1 MPNQDQENEMRLMME
16 DELEK
21 RAALVTDAIE
31 QLMPVVHPRGL
42 YEASRHLVDSG
53 GKRLRP
59 SMLLLAA
66 EAVGGEAAA
75 LAPAAVSIE
84 LIHNFTL
91 IHDDIMDNADVRRG
105 RPAVHKIWGESG
117 AILAGDTLYSKA
129 FQVLGMTPAEPGR
142 ILRAMNMLSR
152 TCTSI
157 CEGQWLDMEF
167 ESRDRVSEAEY
178 MEMIEKKTGVLYGAS
193 AGMGAILAGASDEVV
208 SAMDLFGRLTG
219 MGFQLQ
225 DDVIDLTTPEKVSGK
240 RQGGDLIEGKKTL
253 IIIHAIANN
262 VPVQVFGKKES
273 TAEQIQQSISVLQ
286 KSGSIEYAR
295 SRAEEMVAQ
304 GKKALQV
311 LPDSDAKTT
320 MLELADF
327 MIRRRY

>member
-1 MPNQDQENEMRLMME
+1 MRMMME
-16 DELEK
+16 EELEK

-31 QLMPVVHPRGL
+31 QLLPVVHPSGL

-105 RPAVHKIWGESG
+105 RPAVHKLWGESG

-129 FQVLGMTPAEPGR
+129 FQVLGLTPADPKRLLG
-142 ILRAMNMLSR
+142 AMNMLSR
-152 TCTSI
+152 TCTAI

-167 ESRDRVSEAEY
+167 EARDSVSEAEY

-193 AGMGAILAGASDEVV
+193 AGMGAILAGASTEVV
-208 SAMDLFGRLTG
+208 LAMDLFGRLTG

-253 IIIHAIANN
+253 IIIHALANN
-262 VPVQVFGKKES
+262 VSVPVFGKKEATS
-273 TAEQIQQSISVLQ
+273 EQIQQSISILQ

>member
-1 MPNQDQENEMRLMME
+1 MME
-16 DELEK
+16 EELED
-21 RAALVTDAIE
+21 RAALVTATIE
-31 QLMPVVHPRGL
+31 KLLPVMHPRGL

-66 EAVGGEAAA
+66 EAAGGEATA

-84 LIHNFTL
+84 LVHNFTL

-105 RPAVHKIWGESG
+105 RPAVHKIWGQSG

-129 FQVLGMTPAEPGR
+129 FQVLGMTAASPER
-142 ILRAMNMLSR
+142 ILGAMNMLSR
-152 TCTSI
+152 TCTAI

-167 ESRDRVSEAEY
+167 ESKDRVTENEY

-193 AGMGAILAGASDEVV
+193 AGMGALLAGAPLEVV
-208 SAMDLFGRLTG
+208 RALDEFGRLTG

-225 DDVIDLTTPEKVSGK
+225 DDVIDLLTPEEVSGK
-240 RQGGDLIEGKKTL
+240 KQGGDLIEGKKTL
-253 IIIHAIANN
+253 IMIHAFANDIV
-262 VPVQVFGKKES
+262 VPVFSKKDAS
-273 TAEQIQQSISVLQ
+273 AEEIFRSISILEG
-286 KSGSIEYAR
+286 SGSIEYAR

-304 GKKALQV
+304 GKRALDV
-311 LPDSDAKTT
+311 LPPSSAKETL
-320 MLELADF
+320 LELADY

>member
-1 MPNQDQENEMRLMME
+1 MM
-16 DELEK
+16 DKELEE
-21 RAALVTDAIE
+21 RAALVTAAIE
-31 QLMPVVHPRGL
+31 ELLPVKHPRGL

-66 EAVGGEAAA
+66 QAAGGEAQA

-84 LIHNFTL
+84 LVHNFTL

-105 RPAVHKIWGESG
+105 RPAVHKIWGQSG

-129 FQVLGMTPAEPGR
+129 FQVLGMTAASPER
-142 ILRAMNMLSR
+142 ILAAMNMLSR
-152 TCTSI
+152 TCTAI

-167 ESRDRVSEAEY
+167 ESRERVTEQEY

-193 AGMGAILAGASDEVV
+193 AGMGAILVGASPEVV
-208 SAMDLFGRLTG
+208 GAMDEFGRLTG

-225 DDVIDLTTPEKVSGK
+225 DDVIDLMTPERVSGK

-253 IIIHAIANN
+253 IMIHAFANDVV
-262 VPVQVFGKKES
+262 VPVFGRKDASEEEIS
-273 TAEQIQQSISVLQ
+273 RSISILQ
-286 KSGSIEYAR
+286 ESGSIDYAR
-295 SRAEEMVAQ
+295 SRAEEMVVR
-304 GKKALQV
+304 GKRALDV
-311 LPDSDAKTT
+311 LPSSPAKET
-320 MLELADF
+320 MLELADY

>member
-1 MPNQDQENEMRLMME
+1 MME
-16 DELEK
+16 EELER
-21 RAALVTDAIE
+21 RAALVTATIE
-31 QLMPVVHPRGL
+31 KLLPVMHPRGL

-66 EAVGGEAAA
+66 EAAGGEALA

-84 LIHNFTL
+84 LVHNFTL

-105 RPAVHKIWGESG
+105 RPAVHKIWGQSG

-129 FQVLGMTPAEPGR
+129 FQVLGMTAASPER
-142 ILRAMNMLSR
+142 ILGAMNMLSQ
-152 TCTSI
+152 TCTAI

-167 ESRDRVSEAEY
+167 ESKDRVTENEY

-193 AGMGAILAGASDEVV
+193 AGMGGLLAGASPEVV
-208 SAMDLFGRLTG
+208 RALDEFGRLTG

-225 DDVIDLTTPEKVSGK
+225 DDVIDLLTPEEVSGK

-253 IIIHAIANN
+253 IMIHAFANDVV
-262 VPVQVFGKKES
+262 VPVFSKKDAS
-273 TAEQIQQSISVLQ
+273 AEEIFRSISILEG
-286 KSGSIEYAR
+286 SGSIEYAR
-295 SRAEEMVAQ
+295 SRAEEMVVQ
-304 GKKALQV
+304 GKRALDV
-311 LPDSDAKTT
+311 LPPSPAKETL
-320 MLELADF
+320 LELADY

>member
-1 MPNQDQENEMRLMME
+1 MRLMME

-21 RAALVTDAIE
+21 RAALVTEAIE
-31 QLMPVVHPRGL
+31 QLLPVVHPRGL

-66 EAVGGEAAA
+66 EAAGGEAAA

-105 RPAVHKIWGESG
+105 RPAVHKLWGESG

-129 FQVLGMTPAEPGR
+129 FQVLGMTPAGPER
-142 ILRAMNMLSR
+142 ILGAMNMLSR
-152 TCTSI
+152 TCTAI

-167 ESRDRVSEAEY
+167 EARDRVSEAEY

-193 AGMGAILAGASDEVV
+193 AGMGAILAGATTEVV
-208 SAMDLFGRLTG
+208 LAMDLFGRLTG

-253 IIIHAIANN
+253 IIIHALANN
-262 VPVQVFGKKES
+262 VSVQVFGKKEA
-273 TAEQIQQSISVLQ
+273 TADQIQQSISILQ

>member
-1 MPNQDQENEMRLMME
+1 MM
-16 DELEK
+16 DKELEE
-21 RAALVTDAIE
+21 RAALVTAAIE
-31 QLMPVVHPRGL
+31 ELLPVKHPRGL

-66 EAVGGEAAA
+66 QAAGGEAQA

-84 LIHNFTL
+84 LVHNFTL

-105 RPAVHKIWGESG
+105 RPAVHKIWGQSG

-129 FQVLGMTPAEPGR
+129 FQVLGMTAASPER
-142 ILRAMNMLSR
+142 ILAAMNMLSR
-152 TCTSI
+152 TCTAI

-167 ESRDRVSEAEY
+167 ESRERVTEQEY

-193 AGMGAILAGASDEVV
+193 AGMGAILVGASPEVV
-208 SAMDLFGRLTG
+208 GAMDEFGRLTG
-219 MGFQLQ
+219 IGFQLQ
-225 DDVIDLTTPEKVSGK
+225 DDVIDLMTPARVSGK

-253 IIIHAIANN
+253 IMIHAFANDVV
-262 VPVQVFGKKES
+262 VPVFGRKDASEEEIS
-273 TAEQIQQSISVLQ
+273 RSISILQ
-286 KSGSIEYAR
+286 ESGSIDYAR
-295 SRAEEMVAQ
+295 SRAEEMVVR
-304 GKKALQV
+304 GKRALDV
-311 LPDSDAKTT
+311 LPSSPAKET
-320 MLELADF
+320 MLELADY

>member
-1 MPNQDQENEMRLMME
+1 MME

-21 RAALVTDAIE
+21 RAALVTEAIE
-31 QLMPVVHPRGL
+31 QLLPVVHPRGL

-105 RPAVHKIWGESG
+105 RPAVHKLWGESG

-142 ILRAMNMLSR
+142 ILDAMNMLSR

-193 AGMGAILAGASDEVV
+193 AGMGAILAGASNEVV
-208 SAMDLFGRLTG
+208 LAMDLFGRLTG

-225 DDVIDLTTPEKVSGK
+225 DDVIDLTAPEKVSGK

-253 IIIHAIANN
+253 IIIHALANN
-262 VPVQVFGKKES
+262 VSVQVFGKKEATS
-273 TAEQIQQSISVLQ
+273 DQIQQSISILQ

>member
-1 MPNQDQENEMRLMME
+1 MIDK
-16 DELEK
+16 ELEA
-21 RAALVTDAIE
+21 RAALVSRVIE
-31 QLMPVVHPRGL
+31 QLLPVVHPRGL
-42 YEASRHLVDSG
+42 YEAGRHLVDSG

-66 EAVGGEAAA
+66 EAVGGDAAT

-105 RPAVHKIWGESG
+105 RSAVHKLWGVSG

-129 FQVLGMTPAEPGR
+129 FQALGMTPARPELVLG
-142 ILRAMNMLSR
+142 AMNVLSR
-152 TCTSI
+152 TCTAI
-157 CEGQWLDMEF
+157 CEGQWLDIEF
-167 ESRDRVSEAEY
+167 EKRNSVSEDEY

-193 AGMGAILAGASDEVV
+193 ASMGALLAGASESVVRGLDE
-208 SAMDLFGRLTG
+208 FGRLTG

-225 DDVIDLTTPEKVSGK
+225 DDVLDLTAPENVLGK
-240 RQGGDLIEGKKTL
+240 RRGGDLVEGKKTL
-253 IIIHAIANN
+253 IMIHAISNG
-262 VPVQVFGKKES
+262 VDVDVFGSKDA
-273 TAEQIQQSISVLQ
+273 TFEQIERAITVLE

-295 SRAEEMVAQ
+295 SRAWEMVES
-304 GKKALQV
+304 GKKALDV
-311 LPDSDAKTT
+311 LPDSPAKV
-320 MLELADF
+320 MLHDLADY

>member
-1 MPNQDQENEMRLMME
+1 MM
-16 DELEK
+16 DKELEK
-21 RAALVTDAIE
+21 RAALITATIE
-31 QLMPVVHPRGL
+31 KMLPVVHPKGL
-42 YEASRHLVDSG
+42 YEAGRHLVDSG

-66 EAVGGEAAA
+66 EAAGGEAAS

-105 RPAVHKIWGESG
+105 RAAVHKIWGVPG

-129 FQVLGMTPAEPGR
+129 FQVLGKTPAKPEL
-142 ILRAMNMLSR
+142 ILGAMNVLSG
-152 TCTSI
+152 TCTAI

-167 ESRDRVSEAEY
+167 ENRDRVSEDEY

-193 AGMGAILAGASDEVV
+193 ASMGALLAGASDDVV
-208 SAMDLFGRLTG
+208 RGLDEFGRLTG

-225 DDVIDLTTPEKVSGK
+225 DDVLDLTAPEKILGK
-240 RQGGDLIEGKKTL
+240 RRGGDLVEGKKTL
-253 IIIHAIANN
+253 IMIHAFAHGVN
-262 VPVQVFGKKES
+262 VDVFGRKDA
-273 TAEQIQQSISVLQ
+273 TPEQIENTISVLE

-295 SRAEEMVAQ
+295 SRSVEMVAR
-304 GKKALQV
+304 GKRALDVLPESSAKAL
-311 LPDSDAKTT
+311 L
-320 MLELADF
+320 LELADY

>member
-1 MPNQDQENEMRLMME
+1 MME
-16 DELEK
+16 EELED
-21 RAALVTDAIE
+21 RAALVTATIE
-31 QLMPVVHPRGL
+31 KLLPVMHPRGL

-66 EAVGGEAAA
+66 EAAGGEALA

-84 LIHNFTL
+84 LVHNFTL

-105 RPAVHKIWGESG
+105 RPAVHKIWGQSG

-129 FQVLGMTPAEPGR
+129 FQVLGMTAASPER
-142 ILRAMNMLSR
+142 ILGAMNMLSR
-152 TCTSI
+152 TCTAI

-167 ESRDRVSEAEY
+167 ESKDRVTENEY

-193 AGMGAILAGASDEVV
+193 AGMGGLLAGASPEVV
-208 SAMDLFGRLTG
+208 RALDEFGRLTG

-225 DDVIDLTTPEKVSGK
+225 DDVIDLLTPEEVSGK

-253 IIIHAIANN
+253 IMIHAFANDVV
-262 VPVQVFGKKES
+262 VPVFSKKDAS
-273 TAEQIQQSISVLQ
+273 AEEIFRSISILEG
-286 KSGSIEYAR
+286 SGSIEYAR

-304 GKKALQV
+304 GKRALDV
-311 LPDSDAKTT
+311 LPPTSAKETL
-320 MLELADF
+320 LELADY

>member
-1 MPNQDQENEMRLMME
+1 ME
-16 DELEK
+16 EELED
-21 RAALVTDAIE
+21 RAALVTATIE
-31 QLMPVVHPRGL
+31 KLLPVMHPRGL

-66 EAVGGEAAA
+66 EAAGGEALA

-84 LIHNFTL
+84 LVHNFTL

-105 RPAVHKIWGESG
+105 RPAVHKIWGQSG

-129 FQVLGMTPAEPGR
+129 FQVLGMTAASPER
-142 ILRAMNMLSR
+142 ILGAMNMLSQ
-152 TCTSI
+152 TCTAI

-167 ESRDRVSEAEY
+167 ESKDRVTENEY

-193 AGMGAILAGASDEVV
+193 AGMGGLLAGASPEVV
-208 SAMDLFGRLTG
+208 RALDEFGRLTG

-225 DDVIDLTTPEKVSGK
+225 DDVIDLLTPEEVSGK

-253 IIIHAIANN
+253 IMIHAFANDVV
-262 VPVQVFGKKES
+262 VPVFSKKDAS
-273 TAEQIQQSISVLQ
+273 AEEIFRSISILEG
-286 KSGSIEYAR
+286 SGSIEYAR

-304 GKKALQV
+304 GKRALDV
-311 LPDSDAKTT
+311 LPPSSAKETL
-320 MLELADF
+320 LELADY

>member
-1 MPNQDQENEMRLMME
+1 MME
-16 DELEK
+16 VELER
-21 RAALVTDAIE
+21 RAALVTATIE
-31 QLMPVVHPRGL
+31 KLLPVMHPRGL

-66 EAVGGEAAA
+66 EAAGGEALA

-84 LIHNFTL
+84 LVHNFTL

-105 RPAVHKIWGESG
+105 RPAVHKIWGQSG

-129 FQVLGMTPAEPGR
+129 FQVLGMTAASPER
-142 ILRAMNMLSR
+142 ILGAMNMLSR
-152 TCTSI
+152 TCTAI

-167 ESRDRVSEAEY
+167 ESKDRVTENEY

-193 AGMGAILAGASDEVV
+193 AGMGGLLAGASPEVV
-208 SAMDLFGRLTG
+208 RALDEFGRLTG

-225 DDVIDLTTPEKVSGK
+225 DDVIDLLTPEEVSGK

-253 IIIHAIANN
+253 IMIHAFANDVV
-262 VPVQVFGKKES
+262 VPVFSKKDAS
-273 TAEQIQQSISVLQ
+273 AEEIFRSISILEG
-286 KSGSIEYAR
+286 SGSIEYAR

-304 GKKALQV
+304 GKRALDV
-311 LPDSDAKTT
+311 LPPSSAKETL
-320 MLELADF
+320 LELADY

>member
-1 MPNQDQENEMRLMME
+1 MRMMME

-21 RAALVTDAIE
+21 RAALVTEAIE
-31 QLMPVVHPRGL
+31 QLLPVVHPRGL

-66 EAVGGEAAA
+66 EAAGGEAAAA

-105 RPAVHKIWGESG
+105 RPAVHKLWGESG

-129 FQVLGMTPAEPGR
+129 FQVLGMTPAGPER
-142 ILRAMNMLSR
+142 ILGAMNMLSR
-152 TCTSI
+152 TCTAI

-193 AGMGAILAGASDEVV
+193 AGMGAILAGATTEVV
-208 SAMDLFGRLTG
+208 LAMDLFGRLTG

-225 DDVIDLTTPEKVSGK
+225 DDVIDLTTPENVSGK

-253 IIIHAIANN
+253 IIIHALANN
-262 VPVQVFGKKES
+262 VSVQVFGKKEA
-273 TAEQIQQSISVLQ
+273 TADQIQQSISILQ

>member
-1 MPNQDQENEMRLMME
+1 MRMMME
-16 DELEK
+16 EELEK

-31 QLMPVVHPRGL
+31 QLLPVVHPSGL

-105 RPAVHKIWGESG
+105 RPAVHKLWGESG

-129 FQVLGMTPAEPGR
+129 FQVLGLTPADPKRLLG
-142 ILRAMNMLSR
+142 AMNMLSR
-152 TCTSI
+152 TCTAI

-167 ESRDRVSEAEY
+167 EARDSVSEAEY

-193 AGMGAILAGASDEVV
+193 AGMGAILAGASTEVV
-208 SAMDLFGRLTG
+208 LAMDLFGRLTG

-253 IIIHAIANN
+253 IIIHALANN
-262 VPVQVFGKKES
+262 VSVQVFGKKEATS
-273 TAEQIQQSISVLQ
+273 DQIQQSISILQ

>member
-1 MPNQDQENEMRLMME
+1 MME
-16 DELEK
+16 EELER
-21 RAALVTDAIE
+21 RAALVTATIE
-31 QLMPVVHPRGL
+31 KLLPVMHPRGL

-66 EAVGGEAAA
+66 EAAGGEALA

-84 LIHNFTL
+84 LVHNFTL

-105 RPAVHKIWGESG
+105 RPAVHKIWGQSG

-129 FQVLGMTPAEPGR
+129 FQVLGMTAASPER
-142 ILRAMNMLSR
+142 ILGAMNMLSR
-152 TCTSI
+152 TCTAI

-167 ESRDRVSEAEY
+167 ESKDRVTENEY

-193 AGMGAILAGASDEVV
+193 AGMGALLAGASPEVV
-208 SAMDLFGRLTG
+208 RALDEFGRLTG

-225 DDVIDLTTPEKVSGK
+225 DDVIDLLTPEEVSGK

-253 IIIHAIANN
+253 IMIHAFANDVV
-262 VPVQVFGKKES
+262 VPVFSKKDAS
-273 TAEQIQQSISVLQ
+273 AEEIFRSISILEG
-286 KSGSIEYAR
+286 SGSIEYAR

-304 GKKALQV
+304 GKRALDV
-311 LPDSDAKTT
+311 LPPSSAKETL
-320 MLELADF
+320 LELADY

>member
-1 MPNQDQENEMRLMME
+1 MME
-16 DELEK
+16 EELER
-21 RAALVTDAIE
+21 RAALVTATIE
-31 QLMPVVHPRGL
+31 KLLPVMHPRGL

-66 EAVGGEAAA
+66 EAAGGEALA

-84 LIHNFTL
+84 LVHNFTL

-105 RPAVHKIWGESG
+105 RPAVHKIWGQSG

-129 FQVLGMTPAEPGR
+129 FQVLGMTAASPER
-142 ILRAMNMLSR
+142 ILGAMNMLSR
-152 TCTSI
+152 TCTAI

-167 ESRDRVSEAEY
+167 ESKDRVTENEY

-193 AGMGAILAGASDEVV
+193 AGMGALLAGAPLEVV
-208 SAMDLFGRLTG
+208 RALDEFGRLTG

-225 DDVIDLTTPEKVSGK
+225 DDVIDLLTPEEVSGK

-253 IIIHAIANN
+253 IMIHAFANDIV
-262 VPVQVFGKKES
+262 VPVFSKKDAS
-273 TAEQIQQSISVLQ
+273 AEEIFRSISILEG
-286 KSGSIEYAR
+286 SGSIEYAR

-304 GKKALQV
+304 GKRALDV
-311 LPDSDAKTT
+311 LPPSPAKETL
-320 MLELADF
+320 LELADY

>member
-1 MPNQDQENEMRLMME
+1 MRMMME

-31 QLMPVVHPRGL
+31 QLLPVVHPRGL

-66 EAVGGEAAA
+66 EAAGGEAAAA

-105 RPAVHKIWGESG
+105 RPAVHKLWGESG

-129 FQVLGMTPAEPGR
+129 FQVLGMTPAGPER
-142 ILRAMNMLSR
+142 ILGAMNMLSR
-152 TCTSI
+152 TCTAI

-167 ESRDRVSEAEY
+167 EARDRVSEAEY

-193 AGMGAILAGASDEVV
+193 AGMGAILAGASTEVV
-208 SAMDLFGRLTG
+208 LAMDLFGRLTG

-253 IIIHAIANN
+253 IIIHALANN
-262 VPVQVFGKKES
+262 VSVQVFGKKEA
-273 TAEQIQQSISVLQ
+273 TADQIQQSISILQ

>member
-1 MPNQDQENEMRLMME
+1 MME
-16 DELEK
+16 EELER
-21 RAALVTDAIE
+21 RAALVTATIE
-31 QLMPVVHPRGL
+31 KLLPVMHPRGL

-66 EAVGGEAAA
+66 EAAGGEALA

-84 LIHNFTL
+84 LVHNFTL

-105 RPAVHKIWGESG
+105 RPAVHKIWGQSG

-129 FQVLGMTPAEPGR
+129 FQVLGMTAASPER
-142 ILRAMNMLSR
+142 ILGAMNMLSR
-152 TCTSI
+152 TCTAI

-167 ESRDRVSEAEY
+167 ESKDRVTENEY

-193 AGMGAILAGASDEVV
+193 AGMGALLAGAPLEVV
-208 SAMDLFGRLTG
+208 RALDEFGRLTG

-225 DDVIDLTTPEKVSGK
+225 DDVIDLLTPEEVSGK
-240 RQGGDLIEGKKTL
+240 KQGGDLIEGKKTL
-253 IIIHAIANN
+253 IMIHAFANDVV
-262 VPVQVFGKKES
+262 VPVFSKKDAS
-273 TAEQIQQSISVLQ
+273 AEEIFRSISILEG
-286 KSGSIEYAR
+286 SGSIEYAR
-295 SRAEEMVAQ
+295 SRAEEMVVQ
-304 GKKALQV
+304 GKRALDV
-311 LPDSDAKTT
+311 LPPSPAKETL
-320 MLELADF
+320 LELADY